1 MPVSLK
7 PQNSALPRILA
18 FPPRFL
24 FATSRDRLT
33 PLSAKFKQIAL
44 VNSSVGRLD
53 YPSILSAYR
62 GVHTYGVGRHSDPSK
77 PKSPRAPLQSRVD
90 LVALSVAIIFVC
102 LGFSLQYRR
111 SESNPPPETGAL
123 GVKPQLS
130 ELMASEIPPG
140 RPGNLTPDQEEKLRK
155 LWNLILSLGEDVTST
170 AADSTAASTA
180 PSEASAAGKGEKPKK
195 KRVSLFNRKDK
206 KVSDAEASGS
216 STNVGGAHIK
226 DDGEDKYGQTK
237 QFLEALASQSPE
249 ALRAT
254 IWSMVKH
261 DHPDALALRFL
272 RARKWD
278 VDKAFVMMISTMNWR
293 LTEMKVDEEIMRT
306 GEEGAL
312 EASKSADANIKK
324 LGQDFMAQ
332 ARSGKTFIHGVDKVG
347 RPICMVRV
355 RMHRQGEQC
364 EESLEKYTVFLIET
378 ARMVLAPPVDTAT
391 IVFDMTSFSM
401 ANMDYTPVKFM
412 IKCFE
417 ANYPESLGAVLVHR
431 APWVFQGIWKIIKGW
446 LDPVVA
452 SKVHFTNNVKEME
465 EFIPPSHI
473 LKELDG
479 QEDWDYKYVEP
490 VAGENDKMKDTA
502 ARDALLAGRE
512 DLIQQYE
519 EATLQ
524 WIKEAGTDNEASIK
538 KQREEL
544 AQKLR
549 DDYWKLDPY
558 LRAKCVLDR
567 TGVINEGGKIDF
579 YPKTVAAGQT
589 NGAPKVETSAD
600 DVD

>member
-1 MPVSLK
+1 MTISLK
-7 PQNSALPRILA
+7 QQISALPPIFTLSQRSLLAAARNRIWPLA
-18 FPPRFL
+18 SRPRRQT
-24 FATSRDRLT
+24 ATWCRTSR
-33 PLSAKFKQIAL
+33 P
-44 VNSSVGRLD
+44 NCSSVRPNYGRVD
-53 YPSILSAYR
+53 THGP
-62 GVHTYGVGRHSDPSK
+62 HSPDPSN
-77 PKSPRAPLQSRVD
+77 STVLLQSRVD
-90 LVALSVAIIFVC
+90 LVSFSVAIFFIC
-102 LGFSLQYRR
+102 LGLGLHYQR
-111 SESNPPPETGAL
+111 SEFAPAAKAPAPGPATLLSSDMAPEML
-123 GVKPQLS
+123 
-130 ELMASEIPPG
+130 PG

-155 LWNLILSLGEDVTST
+155 LWTLILSLGEEVGGTP
-170 AADSTAASTA
+170 ADSAAASIA
-180 PSEASAAGKGEKPKK
+180 PSDLSAAGKGEKPKK
-195 KRVSLFNRKDK
+195 KRISLFNRKDK
-206 KVSDAEASGS
+206 KSVDETTSPANSVE
-216 STNVGGAHIK
+216 TQIK
-226 DDGEDKYGQTK
+226 DDGDDKYGQTK
-237 QFLEALASQSPE
+237 QFLEALASQSPD

-306 GEEGAL
+306 GEAGAL
-312 EASKSADANIKK
+312 EASRSSDANTKK

-332 ARSGKTFIHGVDKVG
+332 ARSGKTFIHGVDKAG
-347 RPICMVRV
+347 RPVCMVRV

-378 ARMVLAPPVDTAT
+378 CRMVLAPPVDTAT
-391 IVFDMTSFSM
+391 IVFDMTGFSM

-452 SKVHFTNNVKEME
+452 SKVHFTNNVKEMA
-465 EFIPPSHI
+465 EFIEPSRI

-479 QEDWDYKYVEP
+479 EEDWNYNYVEP
-490 VAGENDKMKDTA
+490 VVGENDKIKDTE

-512 DLIQQYE
+512 ELIHQYE

-524 WIKEAGTDNEASIK
+524 WIKDAGTEKEAAIK
-538 KQREEL
+538 LQREEL

-558 LRAKCVLDR
+558 IRAKCVLDR
-567 TGVINEGGKIDF
+567 TGVINEGGKVDF
-579 YPKTVAAGQT
+579 YPKTLPT
-589 NGAPKVETSAD
+589 NGLPNTETSAE